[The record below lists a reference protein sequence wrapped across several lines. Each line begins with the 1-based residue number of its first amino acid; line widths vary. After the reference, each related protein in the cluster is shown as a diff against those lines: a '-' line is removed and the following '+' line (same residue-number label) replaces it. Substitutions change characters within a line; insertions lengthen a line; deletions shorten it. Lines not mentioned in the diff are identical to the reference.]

1 MLTTIEMANILQ
13 SNFIVKLG
21 FDIDWARKTIG
32 EIGDG
37 KSTHS
42 HD

>member
-13 SNFIVKLG
+13 SDSIVKLG
-21 FDIDWARKTIG
+21 FDSGTHKTIG

-37 KSTHS
+37 KSTHG

>member
-1 MLTTIEMANILQ
+1 MPTAMEMANILQ
-13 SNFIVKLG
+13 SNSIVKLD
-21 FDIDWARKTIG
+21 FYLVCVTIG

>member
-1 MLTTIEMANILQ
+1 MSTTIEMANILQ
-13 SNFIVKLG
+13 SNSIVKLD
-21 FDIDWARKTIG
+21 FYLVRVTIG

-42 HD
+42 YD

>member
-1 MLTTIEMANILQ
+1 MSTTIAMANILQ
-13 SNFIVKLG
+13 SNSTVKLG

-37 KSTHS
+37 KSTHG